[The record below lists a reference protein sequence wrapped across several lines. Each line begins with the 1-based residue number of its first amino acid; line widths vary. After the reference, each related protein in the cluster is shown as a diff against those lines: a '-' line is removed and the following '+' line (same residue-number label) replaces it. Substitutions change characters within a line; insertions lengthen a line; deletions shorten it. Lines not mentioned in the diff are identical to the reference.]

1 MSRDGCRREEE
12 GRKARTIEGTPFR
25 SSPLTMNMSL
35 QDTLTPDYI
44 AEELDLSQGSPTS
57 RDSPKFRTET
67 RLSEVSTVPFL
78 APLLSTIKLT
88 NDPVSLVV
96 SSCTQDPV

>member
-1 MSRDGCRREEE
+1 
-12 GRKARTIEGTPFR
+12 
-25 SSPLTMNMSL
+25 MSL